1 MPKKSKSTLDYFR
14 EIEGMYDTMED
25 LEQAMVDLSNRNME
39 LLPMGYNYL
48 DMLDWVKRKNWILK
62 ENHKL
67 RLRVK

>member
-25 LEQAMVDLSNRNME
+25 LEDALVGLSNRNLG
-39 LLPMGYNYL
+39 LLPIGYSYL
-48 DMLDWVKRKNWILK
+48 DMLDWAKNKKWVFK
-62 ENHKL
+62 ENHKY